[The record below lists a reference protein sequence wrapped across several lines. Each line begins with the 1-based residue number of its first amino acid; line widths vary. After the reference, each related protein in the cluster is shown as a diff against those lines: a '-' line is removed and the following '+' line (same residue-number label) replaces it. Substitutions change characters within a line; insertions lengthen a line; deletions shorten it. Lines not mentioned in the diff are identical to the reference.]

1 MARPV
6 VLCTRKFPPAVEA
19 RLARDYDA
27 RLDVDDRV
35 IDGSELLKLAEGCDA
50 LMIAS
55 STKLTAQ
62 AIGALPKSVKIAASF
77 AVGYEHVDVAAAK
90 KRGLIVTNTPEVL
103 TDATAEIAMLC
114 ILGAARRAWEAE
126 HMVRTGNWKGWAT
139 TQLLGVGLNGKRLG
153 IYGMGRIG
161 QGVAKRARGF
171 DMTIHYCNRTRLS
184 PDLELGATYHARIDD
199 MLPHCDVLSIN
210 APASPETHHFL
221 NAERIARMPDGAIVV
236 NTARGTLVDDT
247 ALISALRSGKVRAA
261 GLDVFENEPNLN
273 KEYLTVENAFLLPHI
288 GSATVETRDAM
299 GFRCL
304 DNLDAYFA
312 GREPPH
318 RVA

>member
-1 MARPV
+1 MSRPI

-19 RLARDYDA
+19 RLARDYEA
-27 RLDVDDRV
+27 RLDADDRA
-35 IDGSELLKLAEGCDA
+35 IDGPELVALAAGCDA

-62 AIGALPKSVKIAASF
+62 TIAALPKGVRIAASF
-77 AVGYEHVDVAAAK
+77 AVGYEHVDVAAAR
-90 KRGLIVTNTPEVL
+90 KRGLVVTNTPEVL
-103 TDATAEIAMLC
+103 TDATAEVAMLC
-114 ILGAARRAWEAE
+114 MLGAARRAWEAE
-126 HMVRTGNWKGWAT
+126 QMVRTGNWKGWTT

-171 DMTIHYCNRTRLS
+171 DMTIHYCNRTRL
-184 PDLELGATYHARIDD
+184 PPEQEQGAAYHARIDD

-210 APASPETHHFL
+210 APASPETHRSL
-221 NAERIARMPDGAIVV
+221 DAERIRKLPDGAIVV
-236 NTARGTLVDDT
+236 NTARGTLVDDK
-247 ALISALRSGKVRAA
+247 ALIAALRSGKVRAA
-261 GLDVFENEPNLN
+261 GLDVFENEPNLD
-273 KEYLTVENAFLLPHI
+273 KDYLALANAFLLPHI
-288 GSATVETRDAM
+288 GSATIETRDAM

-304 DNLDAYFA
+304 DNLDAFFA